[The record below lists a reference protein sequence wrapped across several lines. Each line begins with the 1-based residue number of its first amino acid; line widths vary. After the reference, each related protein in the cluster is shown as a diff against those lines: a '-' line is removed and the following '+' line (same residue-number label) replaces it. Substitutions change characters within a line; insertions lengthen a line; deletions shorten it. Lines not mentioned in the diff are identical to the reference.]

1 MPDPRHNPDP
11 LGLATD
17 TVIAAIS
24 ALLPADKQPLGAAL
38 GVALGDWVAELTGRA
53 TALAAGAVVH
63 VYKRVEDL
71 EARER
76 RRSERLTE
84 LQRQVNGQMD
94 AVWRYQLPEE
104 QRNELIQLIYKLA
117 TRVEALEQKA
127 VGDATDAER

>member
-24 ALLPADKQPLGAAL
+24 ALLPADKQPLVATL